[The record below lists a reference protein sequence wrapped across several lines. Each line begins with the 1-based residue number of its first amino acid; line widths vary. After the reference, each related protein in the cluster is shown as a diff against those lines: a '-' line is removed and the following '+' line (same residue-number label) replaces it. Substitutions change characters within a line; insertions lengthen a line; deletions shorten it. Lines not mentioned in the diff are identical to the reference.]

1 MSCMEVK
8 VASNPH
14 SAGSKNNIFNFSKA
28 LHQSRGGTDQE
39 QMCNT
44 ARVGGHKGMADMAKT
59 KDGCATG

>member
-1 MSCMEVK
+1 MEVK

-39 QMCNT
+39 QMCNMES
-44 ARVGGHKGMADMAKT
+44 VGGQKGESTTMAK
-59 KDGCATG
+59 KKGGCGKG